1 MHPSA
6 IKYLCT
12 LTALA
17 CATSVHAAG
26 NAGRTG
32 PSATFGQVSHAQ
44 IGLSNSGNPA
54 AQAYDRSRM
63 DADDGVLGGV
73 HLGGGLEYGN
83 VSELFDKVDDIA
95 ESLLSESGL
104 AEKNIYTLDFN
115 NPDLNGLVG
124 AINLEAG
131 RVDDLLL
138 SIGDRGYA
146 NATVNG
152 QIPIVFAADVF
163 GGTLGVEYRYAATA
177 SAVALPE
184 LLNFDSQAALTTLQ
198 SAFDPNNPQT
208 SYDLTGGVTLAVD
221 PLTGEVAIGF
231 ENDSTLLTRAAKISE
246 FGVSWSKGLKM
257 TGGKLFFGFTPKY
270 TSMGLSNVAS
280 RVGDITDA
288 EELFDDIRD
297 ARFNTEGKIGLD
309 AGVLWVAENYRLGL
323 TGTNLLEPSFEFPAL
338 DTSDYSNAAIAAQLQ
353 AMQSYTLERQFALE
367 TGLFTA
373 DHQWSLNLAYD
384 TQAITDPI
392 GKESQWLSISG
403 GWHSDNFWLP
413 NVRLGYHKN
422 QAGSELGYYAFGL
435 TLFGYVNFD
444 LGYSPDKV
452 TVDGDS
458 LPRGAS
464 ASLGFNFAF

>member
-1 MHPSA
+1 MHPA
-6 IKYLCT
+6 ATRYLCT
-12 LTALA
+12 LFALA
-17 CATSVHAAG
+17 CASSVHSAG

-32 PSATFGQVSHAQ
+32 PATTFGPVSHAQ
-44 IGLSNSGNPA
+44 LGLSNSGNPA

-63 DADDGVLGGV
+63 DQDDGVIGGL
-73 HLGGGLEYGN
+73 HLGAGLEYGN

-95 ESLLSESGL
+95 DSLLSDSGL
-104 AEKNIYTLDFN
+104 AEKNIYNIDFN
-115 NPDLNGLVG
+115 NPDLNGLVD
-124 AINLEAG
+124 AIDQEAD
-131 RVDDLLL
+131 RVDDLLA
-138 SIGDRGYA
+138 SIGDSGYA

-184 LLNFDSQAALTTLQ
+184 LLNFDTQAALTALQ
-198 SAFDPNNPQT
+198 TAFDPNNPQT

-221 PLTGEVAIGF
+221 PLTGDVAIGF
-231 ENDSTLLTRAAKISE
+231 DNDSTLLTRAAKISE
-246 FGVSWSKGLKM
+246 FGVSWSKGLNM
-257 TGGKLFFGFTPKY
+257 SGGKLFFGVTPKY

-297 ARFNTEGKIGLD
+297 ASFKTEGKIGLD
-309 AGVLWVAENYRLGL
+309 AGLLWVAQNYRLGV
-323 TGTNLLEPSFEFPAL
+323 TGTNLLEPSFKFPAL
-338 DTSDYSNAAIAAQLQ
+338 DTSGFTNPAITAQL
-353 AMQSYTLERQFALE
+353 AALETYTLERQFTLE
-367 TGLFTA
+367 GGLFTA
-373 DHQWSLNLAYD
+373 DHQWSLNIAYD

-392 GKESQWLSISG
+392 GKEAQWLSISG

-422 QAGSELGYYAFGL
+422 QTGSELGYYAFGL
-435 TLFGYVNFD
+435 TLFGYVNLD

-452 TVDGDS
+452 TIDGDS

-464 ASLGFNFAF
+464 ASLGFNFGF